1 MLERSE
7 LYEEADYRIA
17 EIDRASLS
25 DVNRLTMHHLQV
37 APIDIERTISEL
49 ELSADKPFG
58 YTVPIF
64 VHKAIPMRRIPA
76 RVLPA
81 ISGLK
86 RLGRLDKANALE
98 GRWNDWLK
106 SYEEIMADCPRK
118 MPESASA
125 RKMLAN
131 TMRVEISHLLN
142 QIVAGLKCEV
152 EVT

>member
-1 MLERSE
+1 MLDRDE

-17 EIDRASLS
+17 EIGRAPLS
-25 DVNRLTMHHLQV
+25 KVIESTMHHLQV
-37 APIDIERTISEL
+37 APIDIQRAISEL
-49 ELSADKPFG
+49 VLCADKPFG
-58 YTVPIF
+58 YSVPHF
-64 VHKAIPMRRIPA
+64 VHKAIPLRRIPA

-81 ISGLK
+81 IAGLK

-98 GRWNDWLK
+98 DRWNDWLK

-118 MPESASA
+118 MPESAGA
-125 RKMLAN
+125 RNMLVN
-131 TMRVEISHLLN
+131 TMRVEISHLLH